1 MLVVEPE
8 AVPVAAAAEVVVGD
22 WLQMSTAACHMFVT
36 TICKIQVFWKTRFC
50 VRVTE
55 VSVR

>member
-36 TICKIQVFWKTRFC
+36 TICKM
-50 VRVTE
+50 
-55 VSVR
+55 